1 MGAAG
6 VAVILL
12 KERHVAEAFERAGI
26 TSAEKARAPEE
37 LGVGMHGIGWR
48 RLVDRAIAREASSGK
63 WYLDTPSW
71 VATRRLRR
79 RRSLVLFVLVIVV
92 AAFIIVNRPHP

>member
-6 VAVILL
+6 VAIILM

-37 LGVGMHGIGWR
+37 LGVGMHGLGWR
-48 RLVDRAIAREASSGK
+48 RLVDRAIVRESSPGK
-63 WYLDTPSW
+63 WYLDVPSW

-79 RRSLVLFVLVIVV
+79 RRSLVLFVLAIV
-92 AAFIIVNRPHP
+92 AAAFMILNRPHP

>member
-6 VAVILL
+6 VAIILM

-26 TSAEKARAPEE
+26 TSAENARAPEE
-37 LGVGMHGIGWR
+37 LGVGMHGLGWR
-48 RLVDRAIAREASSGK
+48 RLVDRAIVRESSPGK
-63 WYLDTPSW
+63 WYLDVPSW

-79 RRSLVLFVLVIVV
+79 RRLLVLFVLVILA
-92 AAFIIVNRPHP
+92 AAFIIFNRPHP

>member
-6 VAVILL
+6 VAIILM

-37 LGVGMHGIGWR
+37 LGVGMHGLGWR
-48 RLVDRAIAREASSGK
+48 RLVDRAIVRESSPGK
-63 WYLDTPSW
+63 WYLDVPSW

-79 RRSLVLFVLVIVV
+79 RRLLVLFVLVILA
-92 AAFIIVNRPHP
+92 AAFIIFNRPHP

>member
-12 KERHVAEAFERAGI
+12 KERHVAEAFELAGI

-48 RLVDRAIAREASSGK
+48 RLVDRAIVREASPGK

-79 RRSLVLFVLVIVV
+79 RRSLVLFVLVIVA
-92 AAFIIVNRPHP
+92 AAFIIINRPHP

>member
-6 VAVILL
+6 VAVILM

-48 RLVDRAIAREASSGK
+48 RLVDRAIVQEASPGR
-63 WYLDTPSW
+63 WYLDMPSW
-71 VATRRLRR
+71 IATRRLRR
-79 RRSLVLFVLVIVV
+79 QRSLLLMVLVLIV
-92 AAFIIVNRPHP
+92 AAFIIFNRPHP

>member
-1 MGAAG
+1 MGAA
-6 VAVILL
+6 VAIILI

-48 RLVDRAIAREASSGK
+48 RLVDRAIVRESSPGK
-63 WYLDTPSW
+63 WYLDLPSW

-79 RRSLVLFVLVIVV
+79 RRSLVVFVLVIVA
-92 AAFIIVNRPHP
+92 AAFIILNRPHP

>member
-6 VAVILL
+6 VAVILM
-12 KERHVAEAFERAGI
+12 KERHVAEAFVGAGI

-48 RLVDRAIAREASSGK
+48 RLVDRAIVREAAPGK
-63 WYLDTPSW
+63 WYLDVPSW
-71 VATRRLRR
+71 VATRRMRR
-79 RRSLVLFVLVIVV
+79 RRALMMIVLVL
-92 AAFIIVNRPHP
+92 IIAGYLLYNRSHP

>member
-6 VAVILL
+6 VAIILM

-37 LGVGMHGIGWR
+37 LGVGMHGLGWR
-48 RLVDRAIAREASSGK
+48 RLVERAIVREASPGK
-63 WYLDTPSW
+63 WYLDVPSW

-79 RRSLVLFVLVIVV
+79 RRSLVLFVLVIVA
-92 AAFIIVNRPHP
+92 AAFIILNRPHP

>member
-6 VAVILL
+6 VAIILM

-37 LGVGMHGIGWR
+37 LGVGMHGLGWR
-48 RLVDRAIAREASSGK
+48 RLVDRAIVRESSPGK
-63 WYLDTPSW
+63 WYLDVPSW

-79 RRSLVLFVLVIVV
+79 RRLLMLLVLAIVA
-92 AAFIIVNRPHP
+92 AAFIIFNRPHP

>member
-6 VAVILL
+6 VAIILM

-37 LGVGMHGIGWR
+37 LGVGMHGLGWR
-48 RLVDRAIAREASSGK
+48 RLVDRAIVRESSPGK
-63 WYLDTPSW
+63 WYLDVPSW

-79 RRSLVLFVLVIVV
+79 RRSLVLFVLAIVA
-92 AAFIIVNRPHP
+92 AAFIIFNRPHR

>member
-6 VAVILL
+6 VAIILM

-37 LGVGMHGIGWR
+37 LGVGMHGRGWR
-48 RLVDRAIAREASSGK
+48 QLVDRAIVRESSPGK
-63 WYLDTPSW
+63 WYLDVPSW

-79 RRSLVLFVLVIVV
+79 RRLLMLLVLAIVA
-92 AAFIIVNRPHP
+92 AAFIFFNRPHP

>member
-6 VAVILL
+6 VAIILM

-37 LGVGMHGIGWR
+37 LGVGMHGLGWR
-48 RLVDRAIAREASSGK
+48 QLVDRAIVRESSPGK
-63 WYLDTPSW
+63 WYLDVPSW

-79 RRSLVLFVLVIVV
+79 RRLLMLLVLAIVA
-92 AAFIIVNRPHP
+92 AAFIFFNRPHP

>member
-1 MGAAG
+1 MGGPA
-6 VAVILL
+6 VAIILM

-48 RLVDRAIAREASSGK
+48 RLVNRAIVRETSPGK
-63 WYLDTPSW
+63 WYLDMPSW

-79 RRSLVLFVLVIVV
+79 RRSLVLFVLVIAA
-92 AAFIIVNRPHP
+92 AAFIIFNRPHP

>member
-6 VAVILL
+6 VAIILM

-37 LGVGMHGIGWR
+37 LGVGTHGLGWR
-48 RLVDRAIAREASSGK
+48 RLVDRAIVREASPGR
-63 WYLDTPSW
+63 WYLDVPSW

-79 RRSLVLFVLVIVV
+79 RRSLVLFVLAIVA
-92 AAFIIVNRPHP
+92 AAFIIFTRPHP